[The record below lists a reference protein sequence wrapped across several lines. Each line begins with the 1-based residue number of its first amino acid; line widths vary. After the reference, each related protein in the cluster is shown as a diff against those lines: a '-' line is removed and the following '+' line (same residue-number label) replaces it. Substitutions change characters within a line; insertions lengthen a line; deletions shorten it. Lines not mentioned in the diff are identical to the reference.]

1 MPLLSAGLLGA
12 PTSEALG
19 FGFDWG
25 ITGGWLGG
33 VAAVFGPLV
42 FEFLDS
48 RRERGHHL
56 SLLVKLSGES
66 LDEIDNGIN
75 ALFVNRYDGFTRHH
89 G

>member
-1 MPLLSAGLLGA
+1 MTGESLEGGLEELR
-12 PTSEALG
+12 LF
-19 FGFDWG
+19 FGR
-25 ITGGWLGG
+25 
-33 VAAVFGPLV
+33 LV